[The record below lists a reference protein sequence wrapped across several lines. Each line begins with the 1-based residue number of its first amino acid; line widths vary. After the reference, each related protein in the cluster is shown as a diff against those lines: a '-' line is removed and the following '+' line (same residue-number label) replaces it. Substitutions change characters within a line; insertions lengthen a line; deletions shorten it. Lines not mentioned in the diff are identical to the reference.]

1 VAIVSDHN
9 RRQWKLAA
17 IKAFSSIEPVSCF
30 VIAKN
35 IGDHVLD
42 ALLNESFSQH
52 PADPIAGA
60 ELLQAK
66 LKGHFGDRFKAQIV
80 RTKRRRSA
88 YVERVVKRR

>member
-60 ELLQAK
+60 ELLEAK
-66 LKGHFGDRFKAQIV
+66 LKNRFGDRFKAQIV

-88 YVERVVKRR
+88 EIGGRVNRR